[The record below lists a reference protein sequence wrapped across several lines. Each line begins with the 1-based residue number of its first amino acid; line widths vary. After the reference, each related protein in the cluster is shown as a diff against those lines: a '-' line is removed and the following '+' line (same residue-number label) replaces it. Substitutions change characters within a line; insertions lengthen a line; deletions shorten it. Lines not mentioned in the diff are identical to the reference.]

1 MTTLNRRDAVICG
14 AAAVGCGSGI
24 LALPVTAQSPG
35 LVITPGQTEG
45 PFYPV
50 RFPADADADL
60 VRVRGL
66 NGEASGEIVQLS
78 GRILNRQGQPVRG
91 AQVEIWQCD
100 ARGVYRQPQDQPD
113 HYSNG
118 FQGFGR
124 SGVDDAGRYAF
135 RTIKPVPY
143 PGRTP
148 HIHYRVVAPGVG
160 RLTTQLYIA
169 GEPSNARDGVFR
181 RIGDPRGQASV
192 SVPFRPAANGF
203 TAVFDIVLNV

>member
-1 MTTLNRRDAVICG
+1 MNTFNRRDALVG
-14 AAAVGCGSGI
+14 AAAAVAGLDVL
-24 LALPVTAQSPG
+24 LAPAASAQSAG
-35 LVITPGQTEG
+35 LIITPGQTEG

-50 RFPADADADL
+50 TFPADADADL
-60 VRVRGL
+60 VRIRGRAGDAL
-66 NGEASGEIVQLS
+66 GEVVALS
-78 GRILNRQGQPVRG
+78 GRILNRRGQPIRG

-100 ARGVYRQPQDQPD
+100 ARGVYRQPHNPPDQ
-113 HYSNG
+113 YSNG

-124 SGVDDAGRYAF
+124 SNVDNNGRYAF

-169 GEPSNARDGVFR
+169 GEPANARDGVFR
-181 RIGDPRGQASV
+181 RIGDPRRQASV
-192 SVPFRPAANGF
+192 SAPFRPAAEGL
-203 TAVFDIVLNV
+203 TAVFDIVLDV

>member
-1 MTTLNRRDAVICG
+1 MTTLNRRDAVFG
-14 AAAVGCGSGI
+14 AAA
-24 LALPVTAQSPG
+24 ALSAGGFVPARPALAQSSG
-35 LVITPGQTEG
+35 LIITPGQTEG

-50 RFPADADADL
+50 QFPADADADL
-60 VRVRGL
+60 VRVSGL
-66 NGEASGEIVQLS
+66 TGEALGEVVALS
-78 GRILNRQGQPVRG
+78 GRILNRRGQPVRG

-100 ARGVYRQPQDQPD
+100 ARGVYRQPRDPPD

-124 SGVDDAGRYAF
+124 SIVDGDGRYAF

-148 HIHYRVVAPGVG
+148 HIHYRVVAPGLG

-181 RIGDPRGQASV
+181 GIRDPRAQASV
-192 SVPFRPAANGF
+192 SVPFRPAAKGF
-203 TAVFDIVLNV
+203 TAVFDIVLYA

>member
-1 MTTLNRRDAVICG
+1 M
-14 AAAVGCGSGI
+14 
-24 LALPVTAQSPG
+24 
-35 LVITPGQTEG
+35 
-45 PFYPV
+45 
-50 RFPADADADL
+50 
-60 VRVRGL
+60 
-66 NGEASGEIVQLS
+66 GETVELS
-78 GRILNRQGQPVRG
+78 GRILNRQGQPIRG

-100 ARGVYRQPQDQPD
+100 ARGVYRQPQDPPD

-124 SGVDDAGRYAF
+124 SGVDGAGRYAF

-169 GEPSNARDGVFR
+169 GEPGNARDGVFR
-181 RIGDPRGQASV
+181 GIRDPRAQASV
-192 SVPFRPAANGF
+192 SVPFRPAANGL
-203 TAVFDIVLNV
+203 TAVFDIVLDV

>member
-1 MTTLNRRDAVICG
+1 MTMLNRRDAVFG
-14 AAAVGCGSGI
+14 AAAAMTAGGVAPASPA
-24 LALPVTAQSPG
+24 LAQASG

-66 NGEASGEIVQLS
+66 SGEALGEIVELS
-78 GRILNRQGQPVRG
+78 GRILDRQGRPVRG

-100 ARGVYRQPQDQPD
+100 ARGVYRQPGDPPD

-124 SGVDDAGRYAF
+124 SGVDGAGRYAF

-148 HIHYRVVAPGVG
+148 HIHYRIVAPGLG

-169 GEPSNARDGVFR
+169 GEPGNARDGVFR
-181 RIGDPRGQASV
+181 GIRDPRAQASV
-192 SVPFRPAANGF
+192 SVPFRPAANGL
-203 TAVFDIVLNV
+203 TAVFDIVLDV

>member
-1 MTTLNRRDAVICG
+1 MTTLNRRDALMG
-14 AAAVGCGSGI
+14 AAA
-24 LALPVTAQSPG
+24 ALTGASAAVAQSSE
-35 LVITPGQTEG
+35 LIVTPGQTEG

-50 RFPADADADL
+50 QFPADADSDL
-60 VRVRGL
+60 VRVRSL
-66 NGEASGEIVQLS
+66 TGEALGEVVQLS
-78 GRILNRQGQPVRG
+78 GRILNRRGQPIRG

-100 ARGVYRQPQDQPD
+100 ARGVYRQPRDPPD
-113 HYSNG
+113 HYSDG

-124 SGVDDAGRYAF
+124 SGVDGAGRYAF

-169 GEPSNARDGVFR
+169 GEPANARDGVFR
-181 RIGDPRGQASV
+181 GIRDPRAQASV
-192 SVPFRPAANGF
+192 SIPFRPAAKGF
-203 TAVFDIVLNV
+203 TAVFDIVLDA

>member
-1 MTTLNRRDAVICG
+1 MTTLNRRAAVFG
-14 AAAVGCGSGI
+14 AAAALSGSLI
-24 LALPVTAQSPG
+24 PARLAMAQSG
-35 LVITPGQTEG
+35 DLVITPGQTEG

-50 RFPADADADL
+50 QFPADADADL
-60 VRVRGL
+60 VRVSGL
-66 NGEASGEIVQLS
+66 TGEALGEVVALS
-78 GRILNRQGQPVRG
+78 GRILNRRGQPVRG

-100 ARGVYRQPQDQPD
+100 ARGVYRQPHDRPD

-124 SGVDDAGRYAF
+124 SGVDGDGRYAF

-148 HIHYRVVAPGVG
+148 HIHYRVVAPGLG

-181 RIGDPRGQASV
+181 GLRDPRAQASV
-192 SVPFRPAANGF
+192 SVPFRPAAKGF
-203 TAVFDIVLNV
+203 TAVFDIVLDA

>member
-1 MTTLNRRDAVICG
+1 MTTLNRRDTLIG
-14 AAAVGCGSGI
+14 AAA
-24 LALPVTAQSPG
+24 ALTGASAAFAQSSE
-35 LVITPGQTEG
+35 LIVTPGQTEG

-50 RFPADADADL
+50 QFPADADSDL
-60 VRVRGL
+60 VRVRSL
-66 NGEASGEIVQLS
+66 TGEALGEVVQLS
-78 GRILNRQGQPVRG
+78 GRILNRRGQPIRG

-100 ARGVYRQPQDQPD
+100 ARGVYRQPRDPPD

-124 SGVDDAGRYAF
+124 SGVDGAGRYAF

-169 GEPSNARDGVFR
+169 GEPANARDGVFR
-181 RIGDPRGQASV
+181 GIRDPRAQASV
-192 SVPFRPAANGF
+192 SIPFRPAAKGF
-203 TAVFDIVLNV
+203 TAVFDIVLDA